1 MSDTLA
7 VLVGLLA
14 LGVELRAAVHVV
26 VAARS
31 PRSPRA
37 QTAIGGTVGTVHTAA
52 QRDHRRG
59 PPPPPAPG
67 RHAVSSR
74 DTALGYCYGKPSD
87 CSTKRR
93 SRSAADGTA
102 IRSGASWRPRSTS
115 CRRHCGSRPTRQR
128 RRRSRSSSDA
138 ARVGYATGMRGDLTD
153 DTPVSD
159 YPSEAYPPS
168 QPP

>member
-74 DTALGYCYGKPSD
+74 DTALAVLLRK
-87 CSTKRR
+87 
-93 SRSAADGTA
+93 A
-102 IRSGASWRPRSTS
+102 
-115 CRRHCGSRPTRQR
+115 
-128 RRRSRSSSDA
+128 
-138 ARVGYATGMRGDLTD
+138 
-153 DTPVSD
+153 
-159 YPSEAYPPS
+159 E
-168 QPP
+168 